1 MGDCKRYEGI
11 TREKLE
17 NLKQGLVKSGI
28 KPPEGD
34 SGMIEAMGVKVS
46 VAYAASEQALDVC
59 IVEKPDF
66 IPAALVWAQVEAPL
80 KA

>member
-1 MGDCKRYEGI
+1 MDDCKRYEGI

-17 NLKQGLVKSGI
+17 QLKQGLIKGGI

-46 VAYAASEQALDVC
+46 VNYAASEQALDIC

>member
-1 MGDCKRYEGI
+1 MSDCKRYEGI

-17 NLKQGLVKSGI
+17 QLKQGLVKSGI

-34 SGMIEAMGVKVS
+34 SGIIEAMGVKVS
-46 VAYAASEQALDVC
+46 VNYTAAEQVLDVC
-59 IVEKPDF
+59 IVEKPAF
-66 IPAALVWAQVEAPL
+66 IPEALVWAQVEAPL